1 VVSLQRIGDLFR
13 NQGKYADALVY
24 HQKALRIQENLI
36 SHDDE
41 IVLLLATIGNDY
53 GYSGQYA
60 KALEYL
66 FKALEMS
73 GEKGS
78 RSMRATYLNDIGYF
92 YNCNSQFKKAQPYLY
107 QSLRL
112 QYEIKGAQNIFPE
125 LNTLNNLAVSYRGQ
139 GKFDSALVFARKA
152 LAITDSTGVKK
163 SEKEALEALS
173 SIMESLGRHK
183 EALAY
188 YKRYTDVK
196 DSLINLESLN
206 KTSELK
212 EGYEAEKRD
221 QQIALLNKE
230 RALQESELSHRR
242 VIQWSLAGIL
252 AAVLVGA
259 VWLGALYR
267 QKNAANKAILLQQA
281 LLEDQASEI
290 HQTNIELHQQNEALS
305 VLNIEKNELM
315 GIVSHDLKN
324 PIGAVRSY
332 AELIQTGIFTGDEVL
347 GVAGNIMQ
355 INDRMLELVKNL
367 LDMNQLESGG
377 LQMNMVSFD
386 ILPVVEAVVDQY
398 RTPASVKNITLHFS
412 NDAGENIVVADELYL
427 MQVLENIVSNAVKY
441 SPHGKHVFVRVL
453 RKTASVRVEVQ
464 DEGEGIS
471 ADDMK
476 QLFGKFARLSAQ
488 PTGGEHSTG
497 LGLSIVKKMVE
508 AMNGRVWCESELG
521 QGATFIVELPAN

>member
-1 VVSLQRIGDLFR
+1 V
-13 NQGKYADALVY
+13 NA
-24 HQKALRIQENLI
+24 
-36 SHDDE
+36 
-41 IVLLLATIGNDY
+41 
-53 GYSGQYA
+53 
-60 KALEYL
+60 
-66 FKALEMS
+66 
-73 GEKGS
+73 
-78 RSMRATYLNDIGYF
+78 
-92 YNCNSQFKKAQPYLY
+92 
-107 QSLRL
+107 
-112 QYEIKGAQNIFPE
+112 
-125 LNTLNNLAVSYRGQ
+125 
-139 GKFDSALVFARKA
+139 
-152 LAITDSTGVKK
+152 
-163 SEKEALEALS
+163 
-173 SIMESLGRHK
+173 ESLEKTAKLR
-183 EALAY
+183 EA
-188 YKRYTDVK
+188 
-196 DSLINLESLN
+196 
-206 KTSELK
+206 
-212 EGYEAEKRD
+212 YEAEKRE
-221 QQIALLNKE
+221 QQIALLNKDK
-230 RALQESELSHRR
+230 ALQESELTRQQTEISRQEADLARASAEQQAQEKSILLLGNEKQVRELTLQQKEAALTEAHLREERNAEALKLSAAERELQRTELARR
-242 VIQWSLAGIL
+242 TAIQWLLSSGLAV
-252 AAVLVGA
+252 VLVGA
-259 VWLGALYR
+259 VWLAALYR
-267 QKNAANKAILLQQA
+267 QKNAANKAILQQQA
-281 LLEDQASEI
+281 ILEDQATEI
-290 HQTNIELHQQNEALS
+290 HETNIELHQQNDELNAL
-305 VLNIEKNELM
+305 NNEKNELM

-355 INDRMLELVKNL
+355 VSDRMLELVKNL